1 MTSVSDSQT
10 SEKSR
15 HIIITQ
21 NNALGKCAT
30 AIKYYDPISLHTVIF
45 AVTIEDFAFYNFK

>member
-1 MTSVSDSQT
+1 MTSVSNSYT
-10 SEKSR
+10 GEKSR

-30 AIKYYDPISLHTVIF
+30 AIKYYDPSSLHTVIL
-45 AVTIEDFAFYNFK
+45 AVTIENFAFYNFK

>member
-1 MTSVSDSQT
+1 MISVSDSQT
-10 SEKSR
+10 GEKSR
-15 HIIITQ
+15 HIIFTQ